1 MIITLRPEHEKFIQ
15 SKITEGQFSDPDEV
29 VDMAFRLLEKCSAEY
44 AEWITEVREQVAIA
58 KAEVARGETIDGETF
73 VEGLL
78 DKFRQ
83 AKLSALG

>member
-15 SKITEGQFSDPDEV
+15 SKIAEGQFSDPDEA

-73 VEGLL
+73 VEGILA
-78 DKFRQ
+78 KFRE
-83 AKLSALG
+83 ATLSALC